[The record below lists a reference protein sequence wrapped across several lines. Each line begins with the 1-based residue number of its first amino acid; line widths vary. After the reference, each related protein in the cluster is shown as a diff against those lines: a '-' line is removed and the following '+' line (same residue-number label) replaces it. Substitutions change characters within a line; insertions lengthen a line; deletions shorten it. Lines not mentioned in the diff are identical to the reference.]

1 MRKRQNSFTHTSDQK
16 DSQRTSA
23 EAFVKP
29 RQTPFIGAAIT
40 SRDRVT
46 FKTKVIALTNQKG
59 LRQYSEPIKAH
70 VVEVKL
76 SQMGCVVMENQLP
89 SHRLNKK
96 RSSVRNKK
104 TNDNYFRLSK
114 ELTNRQDKKQEIT
127 CVAL

>member
-1 MRKRQNSFTHTSDQK
+1 MRKRQTSFTHTSDQK

-46 FKTKVIALTNQKG
+46 FKTKVIALTNHKG

-70 VVEVKL
+70 VVEV
-76 SQMGCVVMENQLP
+76 
-89 SHRLNKK
+89 
-96 RSSVRNKK
+96 
-104 TNDNYFRLSK
+104 
-114 ELTNRQDKKQEIT
+114 
-127 CVAL
+127 

>member
-1 MRKRQNSFTHTSDQK
+1 M
-16 DSQRTSA
+16 
-23 EAFVKP
+23 KP
-29 RQTPFIGAAIT
+29 RQTPFIAAATT

-46 FKTKVIALTNQKG
+46 FKTKVIALTNHKG
-59 LRQYSEPIKAH
+59 LRQYSEPIKAR

-89 SHRLNKK
+89 SDRLNKK

-104 TNDNYFRLSK
+104 TNDNYFRLSR